1 MARGELLM
9 AVDKL
14 VDSTQLDSD
23 LTSVANAI
31 RAKSGGSSQLAFPSG
46 FVSAV
51 EAIPTGGGS
60 SIYFSQYSLTGDTKY
75 ATFFS
80 AISYA
85 PHSSDFFLIV
95 RSNGTVAP
103 STGSY
108 TLNNLLACFDGG
120 IVKKVSHTYA
130 SGKKTPDSI
139 NDVPYSNEIDTG
151 LSISNGVLTY
161 TSSSTSCI
169 GTTGDTVTVIEISM
183 EANWWAKLKGTQ
195 SV

>member
-1 MARGELLM
+1 MS
-9 AVDKL
+9 VDKL
-14 VDSTQLDSD
+14 VDSTQLNTD

-31 RAKSGGSSQLAFPSG
+31 RTKGGTSAQLAFPSD
-46 FVSAV
+46 FVQAI
-51 EAIPTGGGS
+51 ADIPTGGGS

-75 ATFFS
+75 TDFFS

-95 RSNGTVAP
+95 RANGTVAP

-108 TLNNLLACFDGG
+108 TLNNLLVCFDDGRQ
-120 IVKKVSHTYA
+120 KKGAHTYVG
-130 SGKKTPDSI
+130 GKKTPDSI
-139 NDVPYSNEIDTG
+139 QDVPFSNEIDIS

-169 GTTGDTVTVIEISM
+169 GTTGDTVTVIEIPM
-183 EANWWAKLKGTQ
+183 GANWWAKLKGTQ